1 MLNIIKNLSI
11 GVVIGA
17 ALVGL
22 GSYAMS
28 IPDVQFSYSTDQ
40 CVKVLNYVEGDN
52 YNCEN
57 LPPKFNHVWVK

>member
-1 MLNIIKNLSI
+1 MNFASVLVISAS
-11 GVVIGA
+11 VVVFYGFLDKA
-17 ALVGL
+17 F
-22 GSYAMS
+22 S